1 LDFVSSRPDKIDS
14 QIVVCN
20 NHIGAA
26 MRRRKSTAGTE
37 MTPHLGYSVCVPDAW
52 IDVNGHMN
60 AQFYYVLFYEA
71 GIDFA
76 SHLGLGPGLPGRSG
90 RGQAVVESHTRFE
103 HENLL
108 GDQLLV
114 KSLVTNFD
122 RKRIHFF
129 HQLFNITRGY
139 RAATM
144 EQLELHIDVAQRR
157 TTDFTADLIAN
168 FEAMTALQGPL
179 PRPDEIGRQVQFGRS
194 A

>member
-1 LDFVSSRPDKIDS
+1 
-14 QIVVCN
+14 
-20 NHIGAA
+20 
-26 MRRRKSTAGTE
+26 
-37 MTPHLGYSVCVPDAW
+37 MTPHSGYSVSVPDAW

-60 AQFYYVLFYEA
+60 AQYYYILFYDA

-76 SHLGLGPGLPGRSG
+76 THLGMGPGLPGRRG

-103 HENLL
+103 RENLL

-129 HQLFNITRGY
+129 HQLHNVTRGY

-144 EQLELHIDVAQRR
+144 EQLELHIDIAGRC
-157 TTDFTADLIAN
+157 TTEFSADLLEN
-168 FEAMTALQGPL
+168 FEAMMALQGPL
-179 PRPDEIGRQVQFGRS
+179 PQPDEIGRQVRFGRS
-194 A
+194 S